1 MLFRSYSRGYPLP
14 AAATFRRL
22 QDPSLLRFLVDLRGE
37 TTTNAQLRDDL
48 MTMLV
53 AGHETTAAV
62 LTWALFQIAQNPEY
76 LAKARRR
83 DQIPE
88 QRQTQSFSLSLSFL
102 RSFLTRLRAGA
113 PPTSTPRSA
122 RSWTRCSRTAAS
134 RTTTT

>member
-1 MLFRSYSRGYPLP
+1 MDISCRLP
-14 AAATFRRL
+14 PPP

-76 LAKARRR
+76 LAKARSLRR
-83 DQIPE
+83 
-88 QRQTQSFSLSLSFL
+88 
-102 RSFLTRLRAGA
+102 
-113 PPTSTPRSA
+113 
-122 RSWTRCSRTAAS
+122 RCRK
-134 RTTTT
+134 